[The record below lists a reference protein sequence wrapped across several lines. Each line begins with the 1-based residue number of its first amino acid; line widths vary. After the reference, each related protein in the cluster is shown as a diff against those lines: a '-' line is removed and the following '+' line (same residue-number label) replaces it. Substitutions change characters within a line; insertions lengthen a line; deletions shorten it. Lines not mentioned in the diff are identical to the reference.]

1 MNSIHN
7 LQCPLCE
14 ATAQFQSQDFNNLKH
29 IRCQNCSEFIISSSE
44 ERRLATATLQ
54 QKKDISKNATSA
66 PAGKILV
73 VTRSAPSNSED
84 KAQAPFHQEY
94 KPRQE
99 EVK

>member
-1 MNSIHN
+1 MNSIHD

-14 ATAQFQSQDFNNLKH
+14 ATAQFQSQDFNNLMH
-29 IRCQNCSEFIISSSE
+29 IRCPNCYEFIISNSAEKKLAS
-44 ERRLATATLQ
+44 ATAQ
-54 QKKDISKNATSA
+54 QKKDISKNASSA

-73 VTRSAPSNSED
+73 VTRSALSNPED
-84 KAQAPFHQEY
+84 KAQASINQEY

>member
-1 MNSIHN
+1 MKHTN
-7 LQCPLCE
+7 LLTGMGFYHLFPYCG
-14 ATAQFQSQDFNNLKH
+14 DY
-29 IRCQNCSEFIISSSE
+29 
-44 ERRLATATLQ
+44 
-54 QKKDISKNATSA
+54 KKDISKNATSA